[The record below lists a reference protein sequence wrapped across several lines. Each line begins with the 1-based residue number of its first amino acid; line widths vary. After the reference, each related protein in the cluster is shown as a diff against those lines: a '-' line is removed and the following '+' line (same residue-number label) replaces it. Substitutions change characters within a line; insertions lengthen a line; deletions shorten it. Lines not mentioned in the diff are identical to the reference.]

1 MAEEKQAGQEKEE
14 TVEEAQEVK
23 HELLEALKS
32 KFGEKIIDAKVK
44 RPRRLQVRIKGE
56 DLFPVAEF
64 LKNSGFDH
72 LSCIAGV
79 DYEDRI
85 EAVYHLWSYP
95 RRELIQINAEL
106 PRDNPEISSLVPLYR
121 AADWHER
128 EAYDLVGII
137 FKGHP
142 NLKRIFLPESFKGHP
157 LRKDFKTEPM
167 SWYSEGEAEL
177 WETQVEVSPPEE
189 GETETMVLNIGP
201 QHPST
206 HGVCRL
212 VTTLSGETVVK
223 IEPVIGYLHRGVEKI
238 AENRTYPQFLP
249 LTDRMDY
256 ISSITNNLA
265 YVLAVEELLGVK
277 VPERA
282 EYLRVILS
290 ELQRIANHL
299 MFIAA
304 FGADLGAWTVM
315 MYGFREREMVLDL
328 MEQVSGQ
335 RLLYNF
341 LRIGG
346 LKEDVPEG
354 WVDNVKNFLRV
365 LPERLADYEK
375 YFFNNEIFLK
385 RCEGVGVLDP
395 ELAIEL
401 GVTGPM
407 LRASGVARDVRR
419 DDPYSIYDRFDF
431 EVVTEE
437 AGDTLARFKVRFREI
452 FESLNIIE
460 QAINDLPE
468 GEVRSPD
475 VPKVIRPPKGEA
487 YSRIESPKGELAYYI
502 VSDGKSPNPYR
513 VKIRSPAFCNLSAF
527 PHYATG
533 EIIPDMIINFASVD
547 IVMGEIDR

>member
-1 MAEEKQAGQEKEE
+1 MAEEKPAKEE
-14 TVEEAQEVK
+14 KVEEAQEVK
-23 HELLEALKS
+23 HELLDTLKS
-32 KFGEKIIDAKVK
+32 KFGEKILEAKLR

-56 DLFPVAEF
+56 DLYPVAEF

-72 LSCIAGV
+72 LSCISGV

-85 EAVYHLWSYP
+85 EAVYHIWSYP
-95 RRELIQINAEL
+95 RGELMQINAEL
-106 PRDNPEISSLVPLYR
+106 PRENPEIASLVPLYR

-128 EAYDLVGII
+128 EAYDMVGII

-142 NLKRIFLPESFKGHP
+142 NLKRMLLPESFKGHP

-167 SWYSEGEAEL
+167 SWYSEGEAEM

-238 AENRTYPQFLP
+238 AEKRTYPQFLP

-354 WVDNVKNFLRV
+354 WVENVRNFLRV
-365 LPERLADYEK
+365 LPERLADYK
-375 YFFNNEIFLK
+375 TYFYNNEIFIK
-385 RCEGVGVLDP
+385 RCEGVGVLEP

-407 LRASGVARDVRR
+407 LRASGVARDVRK

-437 AGDTLARFKVRFREI
+437 AGDTLARFNVRFREI

-460 QAINDLPE
+460 QALNDLPE
-468 GEVRSPD
+468 GEVRSPE

-533 EIIPDMIINFASVD
+533 EIIPDMIVNFASVD

>member
-1 MAEEKQAGQEKEE
+1 MAEEKAQEE
-14 TVEEAQEVK
+14 VEEQEEAK
-23 HELLEALKS
+23 HELLEELRS
-32 KFGEKIIDAKVK
+32 SFGEKILQARLL

-56 DLFPVAEF
+56 DLYPVAEF
-64 LKNSGFDH
+64 LKGAGFDH
-72 LSCIAGV
+72 LSCISGV
-79 DYEDRI
+79 DYQEHM
-85 EAVYHLWSYP
+85 EAVYHLWSYS

-106 PRDNPEISSLVPLYR
+106 PRDNPEIASLVPLYR

-128 EAYDLVGII
+128 EAYDMLGIV

-142 NLKRIFLPESFKGHP
+142 NLKRMLLPETFEGHP
-157 LRKDFKTEPM
+157 LRKDFKTQPM
-167 SWYSEGEAEL
+167 SWYLEGEAEM
-177 WETQVEVSPPEE
+177 WETPVEVSPPED
-189 GETETMVLNIGP
+189 GETEVMVLNIGP

-206 HGVCRL
+206 HGVARL

-238 AENRTYPQFLP
+238 AEMRTYQQFLP
-249 LTDRMDY
+249 LTDRTDY

-265 YVLAVEELLGVK
+265 YVLAVEELLGVR

-346 LKEDVPEG
+346 LKEDVPPG
-354 WVDNVKNFLRV
+354 WEDNLRNFLRV
-365 LPERLADYEK
+365 LPERLADYET
-375 YFFNNEIFLK
+375 YFFNNEIFIK
-385 RCEGVGVLDP
+385 RCEGVGVLEP
-395 ELAIEL
+395 ELAIDL

-452 FESLNIIE
+452 FESLRIIE
-460 QAINDLPE
+460 QALEDLPE

-475 VPKVIRPPKGEA
+475 VPKVIRPPRGEA
-487 YSRIESPKGELAYYI
+487 YSRIEAPKGELAYYV
-502 VSDGKSPNPYR
+502 VSDGKSTSPYR
-513 VKIRSPAFCNLSAF
+513 LKIRSPAFCNLSAF

-533 EIIPDMIINFASVD
+533 EIIPDMIVNFASVD

>member
-1 MAEEKQAGQEKEE
+1 MAEEKSQSEAGEE
-14 TVEEAQEVK
+14 QVR
-23 HELLEALKS
+23 HELIDTLTSKFGDRLLEARVQR
-32 KFGEKIIDAKVK
+32 E
-44 RPRRLQVRIKGE
+44 RRLQVRIRGE
-56 DLFPVAEF
+56 DLLPVVEF
-64 LKNSGFDH
+64 LKGSGFDH
-72 LSCIAGV
+72 LSCISGV
-79 DYEDRI
+79 DYEDRM
-85 EAVYHLWSYP
+85 EAVYHLWSYS
-95 RRELIQINAEL
+95 RGELVQINAEL
-106 PRDNPEISSLVPLYR
+106 PRDKPEIDSLVPLYR

-128 EAYDLVGII
+128 EAYDMLGIV
-137 FKGHP
+137 FRGHP
-142 NLKRIFLPESFKGHP
+142 NLKRMLLPEGFEGHP
-157 LRKDFKTEPM
+157 LRKDFKTKPM
-167 SWYSEGEAEL
+167 SWYLEGEAEM
-177 WETQVEVSPPEE
+177 WETPVEIEQDGE
-189 GETETMVLNIGP
+189 GEIETMVLNIGP

-206 HGVCRL
+206 HGVARL

-223 IEPVIGYLHRGVEKI
+223 IEPIIGYLHRGVEKI
-238 AENRTYPQFLP
+238 AENRTYQQFLP
-249 LTDRMDY
+249 LTDRTDY

-265 YVLAVEELLGVK
+265 YVLAVEELMGVR

-354 WVDNVKNFLRV
+354 WTEAVRNFLRV
-365 LPERLADYEK
+365 LPERLSDYET
-375 YFFNNEIFLK
+375 YFFNNEIFIK
-385 RCEGVGVLDP
+385 RCEGVGVLEP

-452 FESLNIIE
+452 FESLRIIE
-460 QAINDLPE
+460 QALDDLPE

-475 VPKVIRPPKGEA
+475 VPKVIRPPKGEV
-487 YSRIESPKGELAYYI
+487 YSRIEAPKGELAYYI
-502 VSDGKSPNPYR
+502 VSDGKSTSPYR
-513 VKIRSPAFCNLSAF
+513 LKIRSPAFCNLSAF

-533 EIIPDMIINFASVD
+533 EIIPDMIVNFASVD